1 MARNRGPL
9 RAVVFFEIKKEILV
23 REDHMKS
30 TLRTLL
36 VTILGVFLA
45 CGAALAQ
52 VQPSPGGPVHSR
64 FGSLTLTMKAQ
75 PTTPANRQAQSP
87 GSPDISFTFGMI
99 DFPGQMDSGGSA
111 ANVKGEIVGGY
122 GPNMVGDLVT
132 NHGFLLKGTKFTEID
147 YPGAAYTEPNGMNDS
162 GTIVGQY
169 GASFSDEQG
178 FKLEGKTYTTIDY
191 PGATLTSANAI
202 NKPGDI
208 VGYQYSGGT
217 GHGFLL
223 SKGVFTSIDVPGAIG
238 TDAYGI
244 NKNGEIVGTYYD
256 SDGNG
261 HGFLLQNGTFT
272 TIDYPGRLLAEL
284 SRRHQR
290 QRRDRRRLRRPNDCQ
305 RGVVRLGAWLRLPE
319 RTIHQRRCAF
329 RSASRNPTFW
339 HQQQRRNHWR
349 ICRQLRHRVRLRGHG
364 RTVINSWSGPVLHN
378 KSTNKRSRT

>member
-1 MARNRGPL
+1 
-9 RAVVFFEIKKEILV
+9 
-23 REDHMKS
+23 MKS

-36 VTILGVFLA
+36 VTILGFFLA

-122 GPNMVGDLVT
+122 GPNMVGNLVT

-272 TIDYPGRLLAEL
+272 TIDYPGGYSQNYLGGI
-284 SRRHQR
+284 
-290 QRRDRRRLRRPNDCQ
+290 NDS
-305 RGVVRLGAWLRLPE
+305 GVIVGAYGD
-319 RTIHQRRCAF
+319 
-329 RSASRNPTFW
+329 PT
-339 HQQQRRNHWR
+339 
-349 ICRQLRHRVRLRGHG
+349 
-364 RTVINSWSGPVLHN
+364 TVNGVSYAWEHSFVYQNGQFTNADVPFGPPAVTQPFGISNNGVIVGEYVDNSGTVYGYEA
-378 KSTNKRSRT
+378 TVAQ